1 MTIPPNSEGVF
12 TEIAGTYDL
21 LNKLMSLGQ
30 EQNWRRRAIKEL
42 PPGRLLDLGTGTGA
56 ALPAL
61 DGFEVVGLDPEP
73 QMLAANPISEKVVGF
88 GESLPFLD
96 DSFDAVF
103 SAYVFRNLTSVDDTL
118 GEIARVLRPGG
129 KAAIVD
135 LGRPENALLARV
147 HRAGSAMVLP
157 LVGTLVGGRESY
169 TYLHHSLDKLPPPV
183 ELYAHGPLKIEKLWR
198 MGMFGFVYGV
208 ILAAAR

>member
-42 PPGRLLDLGTGTGA
+42 PRGRLLDLGTGTGA

-73 QMLAANPISEKVVGF
+73 QMLAANPIAEKVVGY
-88 GESLPFLD
+88 GEALPFPD

-103 SAYVFRNLTSVDDTL
+103 SAYVFRNLTSVSDTL
-118 GEIARVLRPGG
+118 DEVARVLRPGG

-135 LGRPENALLARV
+135 LGRPKNPILASV
-147 HRAGSAMVLP
+147 HRAGSAVVLP
-157 LVGTLVGGRESY
+157 LVGAMVGGRESY
-169 TYLHHSLDKLPPPV
+169 AYLHQSLDKLPAA
-183 ELYAHGPLKIEKLWR
+183 EDLYTDRPMTVEKLWR
-198 MGMFGFVYGV
+198 MGPFGFVYAVVLVG
-208 ILAAAR
+208 